1 MPVDIVLSNAKIL
14 IEGDLI
20 EAGIAIENG
29 KIVRIAKDSNLPEGS
44 TKINLKG
51 NIILPGLIDSHV
63 HLRDQRLAY
72 KENFSSGTSAA
83 AIGGIT
89 LVMDM
94 PNNNPITMDT
104 SALKERM
111 NLAKNNIL
119 VNTAFYSAFPRN
131 FEEIP
136 KIVEAGAIGFKVYL
150 SNKIG
155 GIDID
160 DDEQLLTAFS
170 IAAEEGV
177 PVAVHAED
185 RKTIEDLKI
194 EMQNS
199 GKDSINSYVEAHSPE
214 AEVKSID
221 RIIPLIKN
229 SGVHVHFCHLSSTK
243 GLNAVIRAKKMG
255 LPVTCEVTPHNL
267 LISKEKYNQFGFLAL
282 TDPPLRQSEDVIALW
297 NALKDGT
304 IDIIASDHAPH
315 TLDEKTGGSV
325 WEVKPGIPG
334 LETML
339 VLLLTQ
345 VNNGNLL
352 LSDLIKLTSQMPAK
366 IFHLKNRG
374 YLEEGNWADL
384 VIVDMKRDFLVDSST
399 FLSKAKYSPFDGMRV
414 KGKPIKTFVNGK
426 ILVDDGEIVA
436 KSGTGLIITH
446 FH

>member
-267 LISKEKYNQFGFLAL
+267 LISKEK
-282 TDPPLRQSEDVIALW
+282 
-297 NALKDGT
+297 
-304 IDIIASDHAPH
+304 
-315 TLDEKTGGSV
+315 
-325 WEVKPGIPG
+325 
-334 LETML
+334 
-339 VLLLTQ
+339 
-345 VNNGNLL
+345 
-352 LSDLIKLTSQMPAK
+352 
-366 IFHLKNRG
+366 
-374 YLEEGNWADL
+374 
-384 VIVDMKRDFLVDSST
+384 
-399 FLSKAKYSPFDGMRV
+399 
-414 KGKPIKTFVNGK
+414 
-426 ILVDDGEIVA
+426 
-436 KSGTGLIITH
+436 SGTLINPE
-446 FH
+446 